1 MKTTVKEENQNIVMA
16 LEGRLD
22 TGAAA
27 QVKSDMQV
35 LYDNEDRDII
45 LDCEKLEYISSS
57 GLRLFLALMKDA
69 KAKGNH
75 VIIANPSEELR
86 EVFVE
91 VGFSSLFEI
100 R

>member
-1 MKTTVKEENQNIVMA
+1 MKTTVREEHQNIVMV

-57 GLRLFLALMKDA
+57 GVRLFLALMKDA
-69 KAKGNH
+69 KTKGNH

>member
-1 MKTTVKEENQNIVMA
+1 MKTTVREEHQNIVMV

-27 QVKSDMQV
+27 QVKSDMQG

-57 GLRLFLALMKDA
+57 GVRLFLALMKDA
-69 KAKGNH
+69 KTKGNH

>member
-69 KAKGNH
+69 KTKGNH